1 MTWTANR
8 AKLLPAGVRNTRPLG
23 PTLGFV
29 RPRILMDPEPVR
41 LSTVESANGG
51 SPLRH
56 IRAPFAAAAALL
68 LALSLVL
75 GAAAA
80 EPADGPD
87 ASAITPADTA
97 IIL

>member
-29 RPRILMDPEPVR
+29 RPRFLMVPEPVR
-41 LSTVESANGG
+41 LSTVESAKGG

-56 IRAPFAAAAALL
+56 IRAPFAAAALL

-97 IIL
+97 VIL